1 MVWQLL
7 AKPLLGVAAD
17 TVRGFVETK
26 KAKAELKV
34 TEIKAA
40 TKLKED
46 QIAGKIKWEASA
58 VDQMKGSWK
67 DELILIC
74 LLAPATLVF
83 FPGMTEHIEK
93 GFIALQSLPD
103 YYKHLLYIA
112 CSASFCIKG
121 AKGAVG
127 LFKKKKLMDA
137 IYLAEKL
144 YRVIRTRQ
152 TQLTEIIINNQVKD
166 WNDYQNHLG
175 QLDTLN
181 YIEQELSDLL
191 KKQEQND

>member
-46 QIAGKIKWEASA
+46 QIKGKVKWEASA

-83 FPGMTEHIEK
+83 F
-93 GFIALQSLPD
+93 
-103 YYKHLLYIA
+103 
-112 CSASFCIKG
+112 
-121 AKGAVG
+121 
-127 LFKKKKLMDA
+127 
-137 IYLAEKL
+137 
-144 YRVIRTRQ
+144 
-152 TQLTEIIINNQVKD
+152 
-166 WNDYQNHLG
+166 
-175 QLDTLN
+175 
-181 YIEQELSDLL
+181 QE
-191 KKQEQND
+191 